1 MCHIGYLSHLYST
14 TYIQGWY
21 LFTGIYL
28 PLESKHLPVGCIHAY
43 LRVVHPGVTLAFRE
57 STGAKVCHIRLELL
71 LNALAVL
78 GHSVLA
84 VVQPVHNFD
93 RSTSCT
99 LDQTNNLWLQSI

>member
-1 MCHIGYLSHLYST
+1 MFVKAHDL
-14 TYIQGWY
+14 
-21 LFTGIYL
+21 L
-28 PLESKHLPVGCIHAY
+28 PYA
-43 LRVVHPGVTLAFRE
+43 E

-78 GHSVLA
+78 GHSVL
-84 VVQPVHNFD
+84 VLVQPVHNFD

>member
-43 LRVVHPGVTLAFRE
+43 LRVVHPGVTLAFRVMLNGMTKVAIPLLA
-57 STGAKVCHIRLELL
+57 SSSSLGRPIGAPR
-71 LNALAVL
+71 A
-78 GHSVLA
+78 
-84 VVQPVHNFD
+84 F
-93 RSTSCT
+93 
-99 LDQTNNLWLQSI
+99 